1 VITLDLEQKQTIGPA
16 KLGNM
21 IKLKD
26 LLSECW
32 ECERDKQGKDFT
44 HGEDGNAPMADG
56 ELRSI
61 ASNASKLISMVHPE
75 DQLPAWA
82 LAKIT
87 VASENLASV
96 ARYISEMEAEMGGEE
111 EPTPGYEVNPAMFED
126 KNWIQ
131 KAVNPKHKGALHKA
145 LHVGKEK
152 DIPQAKLN
160 KATHSKNAHLRHMAQ
175 FAKNVQK

>member
-1 VITLDLEQKQTIGPA
+1 
-16 KLGNM
+16 M
-21 IKLKD
+21 IKLKN
-26 LLSECW
+26 LLNECW
-32 ECERDKQGKDFT
+32 ECERDGKDFT

-61 ASNASKLISMVHPE
+61 ASNASRLINMVHPE
-75 DQLPAWA
+75 DKLPAWA

-87 VASENLASV
+87 IASENLASV
-96 ARYISEMEAEMGGEE
+96 ARYIGEEEAEMGGEE
-111 EPTPGYEVNPAMFED
+111 EPTPGYEVYEED
-126 KNWIQ
+126 EKGHWIQ

-145 LHVGKEK
+145 LHVGKGK

>member
-1 VITLDLEQKQTIGPA
+1 
-16 KLGNM
+16 M

-26 LLSECW
+26 LISECW
-32 ECERDKQGKDFT
+32 ECERGKEGQDFT

-61 ASNASKLISMVHPE
+61 ASNASKLINMIHPQDE
-75 DQLPAWA
+75 LPAWA

-87 VASENLASV
+87 IASENLASV
-96 ARYISEMEAEMGGEE
+96 ARYISEEEAEMGAEQ
-111 EPTPGYEVNPAMFED
+111 EPTPGYEVYEENE
-126 KNWIQ
+126 KGHWIQ

-145 LHVGKEK
+145 LHVAK
-152 DIPQAKLN
+152 DKDSPAAKLN
-160 KATHSKNAHLRHMAQ
+160 KATHSKDAHLRHMAQ